1 MGLHRSEHLSNACSL
16 TRFCIRFPITPVY
29 FGHWCSEVWTQ
40 IQSQLSGAIAK
51 SWDLGKNIPYL
62 KRIAVWVKWYRLPY
76 TEMVPSS
83 SERIKTLF
91 IPSHHCL
98 HQLVWFRTFCCTSF
112 LFLSSQND
120 TWEAKLWLGK
130 KQVRAGSHF
139 VEPISNGIWFDN
151 KYLGQTSIYRNFMK
165 FWCLHEWGKTYVMD
179 FWGHQN
185 HTSSSAPSPCAI
197 PGGQSCEQNGGRS
210 CCLVHQLGNEGHCA

>member
-1 MGLHRSEHLSNACSL
+1 
-16 TRFCIRFPITPVY
+16 
-29 FGHWCSEVWTQ
+29 
-40 IQSQLSGAIAK
+40 
-51 SWDLGKNIPYL
+51 
-62 KRIAVWVKWYRLPY
+62 
-76 TEMVPSS
+76 
-83 SERIKTLF
+83 
-91 IPSHHCL
+91 
-98 HQLVWFRTFCCTSF
+98 
-112 LFLSSQND
+112 
-120 TWEAKLWLGK
+120 
-130 KQVRAGSHF
+130 